1 MMKQLESTKADSLK
15 KHIEFIWDI
24 TQHYWY
30 PLYKCKRNDVL
41 AFNDDYINKN
51 EEKITDVRNI
61 LLKLNYNS
69 VYEMNE
75 DRLIWLID
83 TNSLVPTMSKY
94 NDERFWFS
102 EDMSWII
109 YVSHEGSITLGGE
122 ELLNQV
128 KAKWDDWQ
136 SNIFV
141 TEYE

>member
-15 KHIEFIWDI
+15 ERIEFIWDI

-30 PLYKCKRNDVL
+30 PLYKCRRNDVL

-51 EEKITDVRNI
+51 EEKITDVRDI

-136 SNIFV
+136 SNIFA

>member
-24 TQHYWY
+24 NQHYWY

-51 EEKITDVRNI
+51 EEKITDVRDI